1 MRNKQ
6 QGMTFLGFLVIA
18 VLAGMLIFAGLRLT
32 PVYLEYMK
40 IVSVL
45 DGAKKEFD
53 GTPVDLATLR
63 RSIQRRFDVEA
74 VTIIRVQ
81 DIHLSKSG
89 TGGYILRVKYAHKA
103 PYIANINFVV
113 DFAKTVEIVR

>member
-6 QGMTFLGFLVIA
+6 NGMTFLGFLIIA
-18 VLAGMLIFAGLRLT
+18 VLAGMLVYAGLRLT

-45 DGAKKEFD
+45 DGAKNEFD
-53 GTPVDLATLR
+53 GTPVELGMLR
-63 RSIQRRFDVEA
+63 RSIQRRFDIEA
-74 VTIIRVQ
+74 VTVIRVQ
-81 DIHLSKSG
+81 DIKLSKSG
-89 TGGYILRVKYAHKA
+89 TGGYILRVKYAHRA

>member
-6 QGMTFLGFLVIA
+6 SGMTLLGFVIMA
-18 VLAGMLIFAGLRLT
+18 SLAGLLVFAGIRLT

-45 DGAKKEFD
+45 DGTKKEFD
-53 GTPVDLATLR
+53 GKGADLASLR
-63 RSIQRRFDVEA
+63 RSIQRRFDVESVSVVKMA
-74 VTIIRVQ
+74 DFKVT
-81 DIHLSKSG
+81 KSPA
-89 TGGYILRVKYAHKA
+89 GGYILAIAYEHKA

-113 DFAKTVEIVR
+113 DFDKTVEIIR